1 MFFSSELSSVDGSVL
16 TWSCQNKGWT
26 LFRFVFLY
34 KIMIGDFR
42 RTALQILIKFMLST
56 LKKIKEMK
64 KQKANNLFYMLG
76 AKNSEFNL

>member
-1 MFFSSELSSVDGSVL
+1 
-16 TWSCQNKGWT
+16 
-26 LFRFVFLY
+26 
-34 KIMIGDFR
+34 
-42 RTALQILIKFMLST
+42 MLST